1 MAKRRN
7 NPGNNGK
14 HLSPRRGEKSK
25 QTKVTQAK
33 ESETKGAKQTKLAF
47 AATGTPENTKNTSE
61 NEQWPKLSFASAVTG
76 TPPNAKVLQTKAI
89 TPEVNR
95 LTHPTPP
102 TTPDIPQKDPPQS
115 KHKNNEQ
122 EKHDSNDDDDN
133 KKPAATK
140 RIKIVTHE
148 APIAITKNLKAT
160 YNTPEKYRAIRYNG
174 QIETPPSDKPFEPF
188 RDMSLLHS

>member
-14 HLSPRRGEKSK
+14 HSSPRRGEKSK

-76 TPPNAKVLQTKAI
+76 TPPNAKALQTKAI

-115 KHKNNEQ
+115 KHKNNE
-122 EKHDSNDDDDN
+122 
-133 KKPAATK
+133 T
-140 RIKIVTHE
+140 R
-148 APIAITKNLKAT
+148 KA
-160 YNTPEKYRAIRYNG
+160 
-174 QIETPPSDKPFEPF
+174 
-188 RDMSLLHS
+188 